1 MLPHLQRATLNGR
14 VFAFNTALCLL
25 ILHLQYCPARAGVE
39 DGFARHVARRGD
51 SKGSTRLF
59 FIQSA
64 SQAAF
69 AFLLLVGWGLMIRSL
84 IRLQQVDHG
93 FHPDNVLTM
102 RVPIGNSTQ
111 PRPSGKYDSKPRQ
124 MAFYRQLVERLDSRS
139 FRASA
144 SAPSSVLLNEEAA
157 VPTQVAARTISPQ
170 YLSVMGIPLIAG
182 RFFTE
187 SDQDGSKRVVIVNE
201 RLAQEMFPHRDAV
214 GQKLPG
220 WDIET
225 TIVGVVK
232 NASQTSYEQPAEG
245 ELYHP
250 YQQYIFGVFPS
261 PIVVRTSG
269 DPLSLADTLRKEIW
283 AADLNQ
289 PIVEV
294 ETMNDV
300 IADSIWRPR
309 VSAWIFSVLGSLA
322 LLLAS
327 AGVYG
332 EAYTKA
338 RRARE
343 VGIRVALGAT
353 PRRVVGLILHDTMIP
368 LAAGLA
374 SGLVAALLLSRV
386 LTSLLYEISSTDPVT
401 YLGAGALLLAIEAA
415 ASARPAW
422 KAAIGDPRGALR
434 TE

>member
-1 MLPHLQRATLNGR
+1 
-14 VFAFNTALCLL
+14 
-25 ILHLQYCPARAGVE
+25 
-39 DGFARHVARRGD
+39 
-51 SKGSTRLF
+51 
-59 FIQSA
+59 
-64 SQAAF
+64 
-69 AFLLLVGWGLMIRSL
+69 MIRSL

-124 MAFYRQLVERLDSRS
+124 MAFYRQLVERLERVPGVKAAAVVNNLPLSG
-139 FRASA
+139 ANT
-144 SAPSSVLLNEEAA
+144 SVLLNEEAA

-386 LTSLLYEISSTDPVT
+386 LTSLLYEISSTDPST